1 MSALRTVL
9 GDVDSSEMGIT
20 LPHEHVLCDSSTWF
34 LRTDRPGRGPARSR
48 RAHPREPLGG
58 CASTPIPIGS
68 FSTSTTSTSRCA
80 NSTPSPSWAG
90 RTVVDLSCVGLGGQ
104 PEQLAVVSRR
114 TGLNLVLGTGFYVDA
129 SLSDDVRAASVDELT
144 EHLIRDLTEG
154 IGGTDIRAGVIG
166 EIGMSHPLAPV
177 EERSLR
183 AAARASQAT
192 GAAISVHTAAHAV
205 EVDSALRAAD
215 ILGEEGADLSR
226 VIMGHMDTT
235 LHRPDYHRQV
245 VDLGCY
251 AEFDLFGHEF
261 FESENDFI
269 SPGDYAKTKAVGR
282 LIAEG
287 YASQILL
294 SPRLLLQDP
303 TPHLGG
309 LRIRASPP
317 EHPAAVRAG
326 GSSGVGRSG
335 DHDGQP
341 GAGVAA
347 AAIGQRRRARR
358 SRSRAEDPSRSRPHA
373 PRRARCRPSPASVR
387 ARRGRTQPARLS
399 DASNRCT
406 ASVKSAG
413 SPGAPDSYASPVTGD
428 GSASASSSPASP
440 ESSNAALAR
449 YGLTSAPGRR
459 NSKRR
464 SCPSPTT
471 RTKQVRLSK
480 PHVILTGD
488 HDPGRRRR

>member
-1 MSALRTVL
+1 MPALRTVL

-34 LRTDRPGRGPARSR
+34 CAPTDPEGALLAVAEPTLENLWWMRQ
-48 RAHPREPLGG
+48 HPNSNRFLLYLDDVDVAVRELDAFAKLG
-58 CASTPIPIGS
+58 
-68 FSTSTTSTSRCA
+68 
-80 NSTPSPSWAG
+80 G

-144 EHLIRDLTEG
+144 EHLIGDLTEG

-205 EVDSALRAAD
+205 DVDSALRAAD

-235 LHRPDYHRQV
+235 LHRPDYHRRV

-251 AEFDLFGHEF
+251 VEFDLFGHEF

-269 SPGDYAKTKAVGR
+269 SPGDYAKTKAVSR

-294 SPRLLLQDP
+294 SHDCCFKIQLRTWGGYGYAHLLQNILP
-303 TPHLGG
+303 RFVLEGVPESVVLG
-309 LRIRASPP
+309 IMT
-317 EHPAAVRAG
+317 
-326 GSSGVGRSG
+326 
-335 DHDGQP
+335 DN
-341 GAGVAA
+341 
-347 AAIGQRRRARR
+347 
-358 SRSRAEDPSRSRPHA
+358 
-373 PRRARCRPSPASVR
+373 
-387 ARRGRTQPARLS
+387 PARVLPLQ
-399 DASNRCT
+399 R
-406 ASVKSAG
+406 
-413 SPGAPDSYASPVTGD
+413 
-428 GSASASSSPASP
+428 
-440 ESSNAALAR
+440 
-449 YGLTSAPGRR
+449 
-459 NSKRR
+459 
-464 SCPSPTT
+464 
-471 RTKQVRLSK
+471 
-480 PHVILTGD
+480 
-488 HDPGRRRR
+488 